1 MKLRTLENF
10 AGNGF
15 GVGFDFLNHFRFRKD
30 VLPSTRQLFLYA
42 IFAVRNVI
50 FTSEKTNYKRFAL
63 KINYNFNYFKK
74 PFF

>member
-50 FTSEKTNYKRFAL
+50 FTSEKNKL
-63 KINYNFNYFKK
+63 QKICIKN
-74 PFF
+74 